1 MTDDECNRF
10 IFGSTDAVS
19 KADLVIEAVPE
30 NIKLKQDLFA
40 ALDKAAPPSTIFTS
54 NTSSLYIKDI
64 SATSS
69 RGDKFGGLHFFNPV
83 PMMKLLEVVR
93 GPKTS
98 DATFDTLLA
107 WGQSVGKHTVK
118 CKDTP
123 GFIVNRLLVPDM
135 MEAVRMLERGDAS
148 MEDIDASMMYGAGR
162 PMGPFKLADMVGLD
176 TVNNIINGWHAQF
189 PDEPLFKPS
198 KTISDLVAAGK
209 LGMKSGEGFYS
220 YKK

>member
-1 MTDDECNRF
+1 
-10 IFGSTDAVS
+10 
-19 KADLVIEAVPE
+19 
-30 NIKLKQDLFA
+30 
-40 ALDKAAPPSTIFTS
+40 
-54 NTSSLYIKDI
+54 
-64 SATSS
+64 
-69 RGDKFGGLHFFNPV
+69 
-83 PMMKLLEVVR
+83 MMKLLEVVR
-93 GPKTS
+93 GPQTS
-98 DATFDTLLA
+98 DATFDTLLE
-107 WGQSVGKHTVK
+107 WGQSVGKHTVR

-198 KTISDLVAAGK
+198 KTISDLVSAGK
-209 LGMKSGEGFYS
+209 LGMKSGEGFFN